1 MALAVIVS
9 DDGRR
14 TAKVFLGKQTASD
27 VFVTAL
33 LANGIAF
40 LVVIGHARLALA
52 VVVPKGSAALLF
64 ME

>member
-1 MALAVIVS
+1 MALAAVK
-9 DDGRR
+9 RR
-14 TAKVFLGKQTASD
+14 RKEPQSLLGKQTVSD

-33 LANGIAF
+33 LAFGFAF

-52 VVVPKGSAALLF
+52 VVVHRVPQLFF